1 MRTLAISL
9 MLLVLVSCGGKHP
22 GNATQIAPGQFEVP
36 LVASKDAEVFTPV
49 PGEDVKNLEAII
61 TVNASEDHP
70 ITSPVK
76 IRVYDKKK
84 GLLDRFKPSNAA
96 KHDIITESSDTRAAQ
111 GVTADQPHVA
121 VWWWWVGVSAL
132 ILILVLVV
140 ALVVYSKLKSLTP
153 IGIVKSILS
162 RFF

>member
-9 MLLVLVSCGGKHP
+9 TLLVLVSCGGKHP
-22 GNATQIAPGQFEVP
+22 GAATQIAPGQFEVP

-49 PGEDVKNLEAII
+49 PGEDVKDLEAVI

-70 ITSPVK
+70 ITAPVK

-84 GLLDRFKPSNAA
+84 GLLDRLKPSNVA
-96 KHDIITESSDTRAAQ
+96 KHDIVTESSDTIAAQ

-121 VWWWWVGVSAL
+121 VWWWWAGVGFLFLV
-132 ILILVLVV
+132 LVLVV
-140 ALVVYSKLKSLTP
+140 SLVVYSKLKNLNP
-153 IGIVKSILS
+153 MGIVKSILS